1 MDKKSRIFV
10 SGHTGMVGNA
20 MVTLLRKRGYRNFI
34 LKTSQELD
42 LRDQAKVLSFM
53 HKEKPEYVFLFA
65 ARVGGIQA
73 NIAHP
78 AEFLYDNIMIEANV
92 IESSYRGGVKKLL
105 YLGSSCAYPREC
117 PQPMKEEYLLTGK
130 PEPTNEGYALAKI
143 IGIKLCEYYN
153 RQHGTN
159 FICLVPPNLY
169 GPGDNFDFESSHV
182 IPGLIRKFVEAKD
195 SGLSSVEIWGGGKAR
210 REFLYAEDAALAC
223 LFFIKHY
230 DAKDLPPFLNIGYGK
245 DLSIK
250 ELVKII
256 CDKVGYKGKI
266 SWNKT
271 IPEGMPR
278 KLLDIS
284 IARKFFWKPK
294 TTLNNGV
301 GKTISWYRKHYLHE

>member
-20 MVTLLRKRGYRNFI
+20 MVTLLRKRGYYNLI

-42 LRDQAKVLSFM
+42 LRDQAQVSSFM

-73 NIAHP
+73 NITHP
-78 AEFLYDNIMIEANV
+78 AEFLYDNIMIESNV
-92 IESSYRGGVKKLL
+92 IESSYRLGVKKLL

-117 PQPMKEEYLLTGK
+117 PQPMKEKYLLTGK

-143 IGIKLCEYYN
+143 IGLKMCEYYN
-153 RQHGTN
+153 HQHGTN

-169 GPGDNFDFESSHV
+169 GPRDNFDFENSHV
-182 IPGLIRKFVEAKD
+182 IPSLIRKFVEAKD
-195 SGLSSVEIWGGGKAR
+195 SGLSSVEIWGSGRAR

-223 LFFIKHY
+223 LFFMKHY
-230 DAKDLPPFLNIGYGK
+230 DARDLPPFLNIGHSK

-256 CDKVGYKGKI
+256 SAKVGYKGKI
-266 SWNKT
+266 SWNKA
-271 IPEGMPR
+271 IPDGMPR
-278 KLLDIS
+278 KLLDSSIS
-284 IARKFFWKPK
+284 RKLLWKPK
-294 TTLNNGV
+294 TTLNNGL
-301 GKTISWYRKHYLHE
+301 GKTISWYREYYLHE